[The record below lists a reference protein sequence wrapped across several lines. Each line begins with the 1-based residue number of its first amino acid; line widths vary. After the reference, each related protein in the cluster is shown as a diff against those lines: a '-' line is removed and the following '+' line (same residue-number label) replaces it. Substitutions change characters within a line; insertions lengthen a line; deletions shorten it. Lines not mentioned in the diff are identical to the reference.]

1 MEKANIDWS
10 HLSFSYMKTDCHLEY
25 YFRDGKWDDGAVIEG
40 DQVSLNISAT
50 CLHYGQ
56 ECFEG
61 LKVFEDKNG
70 DALVFRVDENAKR
83 MKHSAE
89 ILLMEPIPEHKFIEA
104 VSKLVRLNKRFIPP
118 YGSGASLYI
127 RPVLLG
133 VSGLVGV
140 RPSDDYLFMIF
151 CMPVGPY
158 FPTGLRP
165 IKLLVEET
173 WDRAA
178 PEGIGDAKTGG
189 NYVAGLRVSKKVKSL
204 GYQEAL
210 YLDAKQKKYID
221 ESGPANFFAI
231 TKEGK
236 YVTPKSSS
244 ILASITNKSLMVL
257 AKEMGMEVEQRPV
270 EITEIST
277 FEEAGCCGTAAVIT
291 PVKSIT
297 YKGETVSLTDGDE
310 VGPIVTDLYNKLT
323 RIQSGDEE
331 DTHGWVRKIPL
342 R

>member
-1 MEKANIDWS
+1 MEKANLNWAD
-10 HLSFSYMKTDCHLEY
+10 LTFAYMKTDCHLEY
-25 YFRDGKWDDGAVIEG
+25 YFRDGKWDEGSVIEG
-40 DQVSLNISAT
+40 DQVSLNIASS

-70 DALVFRVDENAKR
+70 DALVFRVEENAKR

-89 ILLMEPIPEHKFIEA
+89 TLLMQPFPEDKFIEA
-104 VSKLVRLNKRFIPP
+104 VSRLVGLNKRFIPP

-127 RPVLLG
+127 RPVILG
-133 VSGLVGV
+133 VSGLIGV
-140 RPSDDYLFMIF
+140 KPSDDYLFMIF
-151 CMPVGPY
+151 CTPVGPY
-158 FPTGLRP
+158 FPTGLKP

-178 PEGIGDAKTGG
+178 PEGVGHAKAGG
-189 NYVAGLRVSKKVKSL
+189 NYAAGLRVSKKVKSL
-204 GYQEAL
+204 GFQEAL

-244 ILASITNKSLMVL
+244 ILASITNKSLMTL
-257 AKEMGMEVEQRPV
+257 ARDMGMEVEQRPV
-270 EITEIST
+270 EISEMES
-277 FEEAGCCGTAAVIT
+277 FKEAGCCGTAAVIT

-297 YKGETVSLTDGDE
+297 YKNDTVSLTNGDE
-310 VGPIVTDLYNKLT
+310 VGPVVSSLYNKLT
-323 RIQSGDEE
+323 AIQCGDEK
-331 DTHGWVRKIPL
+331 DAHGWVRKISHK
-342 R
+342 

>member
-1 MEKANIDWS
+1 MEKANINWS
-10 HLSFSYMKTDCHLEY
+10 DLSFSYMKTDCHLEY
-25 YFRDGKWDDGAVIEG
+25 YFRDGKWDDGTVVEG
-40 DQVSLNISAT
+40 DRVSLNIAST

-70 DALVFRVDENAKR
+70 DPLVFRVDENAKR

-89 ILLMEPIPEHKFIEA
+89 TLMMEPFPEDKFIEA

-118 YGSGASLYI
+118 HGSGASLYI
-127 RPVLLG
+127 RPVMLG

-140 RPSDDYLFMIF
+140 KPSDDYLFMIF
-151 CMPVGPY
+151 CTPVGPY
-158 FPTGLRP
+158 FPTGLKP

-178 PEGIGDAKTGG
+178 PEGVGHAKAGG
-189 NYVAGLRVSKKVKSL
+189 NYAAGLRVSKKVKSL

-244 ILASITNKSLMVL
+244 ILASITNKSLMTL
-257 AKEMGMEVEQRPV
+257 AGDMGMQVEQRPV
-270 EITEIST
+270 EISEMDT
-277 FEEAGCCGTAAVIT
+277 FKEAGCCGTAAVIT

-297 YKGETVSLTDGDE
+297 YKSNTVTLADGDQ
-310 VGPIVTDLYNKLT
+310 VGPLVTSLYNKLT
-323 RIQSGDEE
+323 GIQSGDEE
-331 DTHGWVRKIPL
+331 DSHGWVIKISL
-342 R
+342 G